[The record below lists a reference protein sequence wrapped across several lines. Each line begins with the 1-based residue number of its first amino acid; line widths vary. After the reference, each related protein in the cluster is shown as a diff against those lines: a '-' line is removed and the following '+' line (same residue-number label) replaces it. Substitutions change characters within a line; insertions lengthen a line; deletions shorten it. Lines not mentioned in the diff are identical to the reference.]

1 MHPELRKKIVEEFGA
16 TVTMGP
22 DRVLEMSNRIQ
33 RSGKRHPGLVR
44 ACKFGRSMQ
53 VRRLKTISAKNWNPT
68 DWKAAESIL
77 EEIAWLR
84 KHENGPVQALGL
96 AVLGVEVKGL
106 EEARAMLEAMPEEEQ
121 EMGEKKEMREMAEG
135 TEVVAVDG
143 GTGSAAT
150 TVRASGKRK

>member
-1 MHPELRKKIVEEFGA
+1 M
-16 TVTMGP
+16 
-22 DRVLEMSNRIQ
+22 
-33 RSGKRHPGLVR
+33 
-44 ACKFGRSMQ
+44 
-53 VRRLKTISAKNWNPT
+53 
-68 DWKAAESIL
+68 
-77 EEIAWLR
+77 
-84 KHENGPVQALGL
+84 QALGL